1 MLTRKKSLC
10 TLAMLLLIL
19 IAASA
24 CSTAQ
29 ARIGAVDPALSFPC
43 FPDPLDAEGNAIPV
57 LDGQSV
63 VVPLWYWVK
72 VTEYVIEV
80 EKCREIYEAW
90 REIYAER

>member
-1 MLTRKKSLC
+1 
-10 TLAMLLLIL
+10 
-19 IAASA
+19 
-24 CSTAQ
+24 
-29 ARIGAVDPALSFPC
+29 
-43 FPDPLDAEGNAIPV
+43 V